1 MSEIFNIEE
10 INDLTQLEEM
20 KTQIENRISKLRK
33 LEISEARKQIQ
44 EMADRLGV
52 DVSDLVPQLNKLA
65 AKYVNPK
72 DTTQTWSGRGK
83 RPVWL
88 NNALQKGAK
97 LEDFKV

>member
-1 MSEIFNIEE
+1 MSEMFNIEE
-10 INDLTQLEEM
+10 INDINQLEEI

-33 LEISEARKQIQ
+33 LEINEARKKIQ

-52 DVSDLVPQLNKLA
+52 DIADLVPQLNKVA

-72 DTTQTWSGRGK
+72 DPTQSWSGRGK